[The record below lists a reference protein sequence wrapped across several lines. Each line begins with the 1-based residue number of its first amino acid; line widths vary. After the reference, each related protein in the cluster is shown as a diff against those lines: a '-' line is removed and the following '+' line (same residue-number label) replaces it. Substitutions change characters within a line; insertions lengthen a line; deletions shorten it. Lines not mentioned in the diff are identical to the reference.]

1 MDCES
6 EGVEEWVSGRIDD
19 RVERAERGDF
29 NPMASKC
36 VIISK
41 P

>member
-1 MDCES
+1 M
-6 EGVEEWVSGRIDD
+6 EEWVSGRIDD
-19 RVERAERGDF
+19 RVERVERVERGDF

-41 P
+41 Q

>member
-1 MDCES
+1 MEK
-6 EGVEEWVSGRIDD
+6 WVSGRIDD
-19 RVERAERGDF
+19 RVERVDRGGRGEF

>member
-1 MDCES
+1 MKQDSRGE
-6 EGVEEWVSGRIDD
+6 
-19 RVERAERGDF
+19 RVERVERGDF

>member
-1 MDCES
+1 MKQDNR
-6 EGVEEWVSGRIDD
+6 VKH
-19 RVERAERGDF
+19 VERGERGDF